1 LRSLQQWRG
10 RATVTLPG
18 DIRSIL
24 EATYADSATAEPR
37 AWQELR
43 DGLEKQKEN
52 MSRLALNSTAIWN
65 NPALPDEE
73 GVQTR
78 FSTYPTAQLLLAT
91 EITPL
96 GAHSTRLELLNG
108 TTVTASD
115 RNWNLDVAKAIYRNI
130 VRGPR
135 WAVAAGLIDSP
146 GWLANH
152 TAQPT
157 AAGLLQP
164 SGDIRWCGG
173 EQQTGLSYHADRGIV
188 INRDRVPRVPNEEF
202 DESFD

>member
-1 LRSLQQWRG
+1 
-10 RATVTLPG
+10 
-18 DIRSIL
+18 
-24 EATYADSATAEPR
+24 
-37 AWQELR
+37 
-43 DGLEKQKEN
+43 
-52 MSRLALNSTAIWN
+52 
-65 NPALPDEE
+65 EE
-73 GVQTR
+73 GVRTR
-78 FSTYPTAQLLLAT
+78 FSTYPMSQLLLAT

-96 GAHSTRLELLNG
+96 GAHFTRLDLLNG

-115 RNWNLDVAKAIYRNI
+115 RDWSFDVAKAIYRNI
-130 VRGPR
+130 VRVPR
-135 WAVAAGLIDSP
+135 WAVAAGLIEPP

-164 SGDIRWCGG
+164 GGDIRWCGG
-173 EQQTGLSYHADRGIV
+173 GQQTGLSYYADQGIV